1 LEHLLIPSGKS
12 ASTNHIPNKSIGSHS
27 LSETDPLAQ
36 VLPPRSRRCR
46 HPGLAA
52 APGPPI
58 VSALLH
64 FPIFCF
70 PQANSFSFFFLRRPQ
85 QALERGTETMRNAK
99 NGFVASWFFGSWG
112 TIAVDDGGSQQGLC
126 FSLAEASA
134 KVHLLLYSAPSTRR
148 NSSGTSSL
156 WRARGAGKREKPRLR
171 KPRRCG
177 FVHPFRAVPKVV
189 HRQQAARHKK
199 S

>member
-1 LEHLLIPSGKS
+1 VKPIRSPRCYHRGVAAAAIQDLP
-12 ASTNHIPNKSIGSHS
+12 P
-27 LSETDPLAQ
+27 PQ
-36 VLPPRSRRCR
+36 VLRSSLPCFIF
-46 HPGLAA
+46 PFFVFLK
-52 APGPPI
+52 PI
-58 VSALLH
+58 R
-64 FPIFCF
+64 FP
-70 PQANSFSFFFLRRPQ
+70 FFLRRPQ

-99 NGFVASWFFGSWG
+99 NRFVASWFFGSWG

-171 KPRRCG
+171 KPRRHDHAASCIRSVQYLKS
-177 FVHPFRAVPKVV
+177 FIVNRRRDTRKADNRRRRAL
-189 HRQQAARHKK
+189 RDRAMGDATRGD
-199 S
+199 SR